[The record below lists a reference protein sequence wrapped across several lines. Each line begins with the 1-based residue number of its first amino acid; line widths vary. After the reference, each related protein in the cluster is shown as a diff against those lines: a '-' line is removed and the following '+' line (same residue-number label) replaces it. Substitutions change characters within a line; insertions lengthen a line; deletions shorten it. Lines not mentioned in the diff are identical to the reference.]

1 MADASQEL
9 MLRVRGDNRGADKAI
24 NDTANS
30 VKRLAISGEKAR
42 GAFRNFSQ
50 TLSQARSGA
59 DVAAGAADS
68 LANIIGKS
76 LVGAVAVGSVKIF
89 TDQIEKMG
97 EIARGV
103 AQSASKAFQD
113 IDKAGGAISLA
124 EAQSQVKGLEANIS
138 SISETLAELDR
149 SPLKNFIAGLTGTR
163 KSIEELQQSQQR
175 LRDLELAAGMMS
187 QNINEERLSGLDDE
201 GKKLEEISQQ
211 YRERQKFQESI
222 KEPKAQE
229 EFSSASASKFARE
242 RGAELDRQAKKSAE
256 EQIKFDK
263 MVYES
268 ELKLEKDANTRF
280 NKTQQER
287 FQLQTNNQKE
297 IIKRELEAIDEKAQE
312 EDKADRRQFSR
323 LMRDAVKIR
332 DENKQKQETAKGAV
346 SGVLGATPAG
356 RQAMDTATKMRDKEL
371 KTENAR
377 TADELTGTVYD
388 AKTGSRTGQ
397 QRDRE
402 KLAAQQ
408 AAANAPSLAE
418 QIQGQRTGVDPA
430 QLAATNAAQRFEDQ
444 RSRPEFGKQPTAAK
458 GNESSKEAVFSS
470 LLKAIEVLSSKLP
483 AAVAR

>member
-30 VKRLAISGEKAR
+30 VKRLAISGEKAG
-42 GAFRNFSQ
+42 GAFRNFSR
-50 TLSQARSGA
+50 TLSEARSGA

-68 LANIIGKS
+68 LSHIIGKS

-97 EIARGV
+97 EIAGGV

-149 SPLKNFIAGLTGTR
+149 SPLKNFIAGITGTR

-187 QNINEERLSGLDDE
+187 QNINEERFSGLDEE

-222 KEPKAQE
+222 KDPKAFE
-229 EFSSASASKFARE
+229 EFSSASASKFARD
-242 RGAELDRQAKKSAE
+242 RGAELDRQAKKSEE
-256 EQIKFDK
+256 EQIKFNK
-263 MVYES
+263 MVFDAEQKLSDQS
-268 ELKLEKDANTRF
+268 EAKEK
-280 NKTQQER
+280 KTEQER
-287 FQLQTNNQKE
+287 VQGKIDNN
-297 IIKRELEAIDEKAQE
+297 KRIYREELYNLDEKIKME
-312 EDKADRRQFSR
+312 GDADDRQFSR
-323 LMRDAVKIR
+323 LLRDAVRTR

-356 RQAMDTATKMRDKEL
+356 RQAMDTATKRREREL
-371 KTENAR
+371 KIENAR
-377 TADELTGTVYD
+377 TADELTGREID
-388 AKTGSRTGQ
+388 PRTGGRAGQ
-397 QRDRE
+397 QRERE

-408 AAANAPSLAE
+408 AAASAPSLAE

-430 QLAATNAAQRFEDQ
+430 QLAATNASQRFEDQ
-444 RSRPEFGKQPTAAK
+444 RRILGKEPTDAK
-458 GNESSKEAVFSS
+458 GMTSPKEEAFSS
-470 LLKAIEVLSSKLP
+470 LLKAIEALSNKLP

>member
-1 MADASQEL
+1 MGDASQEL

-50 TLSQARSGA
+50 TLSEARSGA
-59 DVAAGAADS
+59 DVAAGAADNLS
-68 LANIIGKS
+68 QIIGKS

-113 IDKAGGAISLA
+113 IDNAGGAINLA

-149 SPLKNFIAGLTGTR
+149 SPFKNFIAGLTGTR

-187 QNINEERLSGLDDE
+187 QNINEERMSGLDEE
-201 GKKLEEISQQ
+201 GKKLEQISQE
-211 YRERQKFQESI
+211 YRERQKLQEGI
-222 KEPKAQE
+222 KDPKARE
-229 EFSSASASKFARE
+229 EFSSASASKFARD

-256 EQIKFDK
+256 AQIKFDK
-263 MVYES
+263 MVYDAER
-268 ELKLEKDANTRF
+268 KLEKDANTRF

-287 FQLQTNNQKE
+287 LQIQINNQKE
-297 IIKRELEAIDEKAQE
+297 IQKRELEAIDEKAQE
-312 EDKADRRQFSR
+312 EDREDRKKFSR
-323 LMRDAVKIR
+323 LMRDAVRIR
-332 DENKQKQETAKGAV
+332 DENKQKKETAKEVAG
-346 SGVLGATPAG
+346 GVLEATPAG
-356 RQAMDTATKMRDKEL
+356 RQAMDTATKRREEQLRK
-371 KTENAR
+371 ENAR
-377 TADELTGTVYD
+377 TADKLTGTEIQG
-388 AKTGSRTGQ
+388 GSLLGPARVGQ

-418 QIQGQRTGVDPA
+418 QIQGQRTGVNPA
-430 QLAATNAAQRFEDQ
+430 ELAATNAAQRFEDQ
-444 RSRPEFGKQPTAAK
+444 RKPFGMETKGVKAPKEESFTA
-458 GNESSKEAVFSS
+458 
-470 LLKAIEVLSSKLP
+470 LLKAIEALTKKLP
-483 AAVAR
+483 AAVAQ